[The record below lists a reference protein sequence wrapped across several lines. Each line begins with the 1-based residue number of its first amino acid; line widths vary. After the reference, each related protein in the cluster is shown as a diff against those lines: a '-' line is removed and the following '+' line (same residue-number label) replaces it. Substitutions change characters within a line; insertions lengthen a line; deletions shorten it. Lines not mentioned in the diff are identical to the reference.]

1 MKKILVILRLKKT
14 ISIIIQ
20 ILDVIACRLCNEV
33 GLLVL
38 GVLDKKIAL
47 AELVLEISDVL
58 LGVNMLRKKILTEIG

>member
-14 ISIIIQ
+14 VSIVIQ
-20 ILDVIACRLCNEV
+20 ILDVIACRLGNEV